1 MLTNETQAAYDEL
14 VASIFEKA
22 YEDLVDALKKQA
34 KERQNVDK
42 SPELIE
48 LIKSEQSL
56 RSAKSRV
63 IYLET
68 WIRKVLP
75 NWLSVDPEAVIER
88 AYEVAG
94 VKKHGR

>member
-14 VASIFEKA
+14 VARIFEKA

-34 KERQNVDK
+34 KERQSVDK
-42 SPELIE
+42 APELIE

>member
-1 MLTNETQAAYDEL
+1 MQNTENQAAYDEL
-14 VASIFEKA
+14 VARIFGKA
-22 YEDLVDALKKQA
+22 YEDLVDALKKEQ
-34 KERQNVDK
+34 KERRNVDK
-42 SPELIE
+42 APELIE
-48 LIKSEQSL
+48 LIKSEQQL
-56 RSAKSRV
+56 RTARSRV